1 MKSLF
6 EEFLSLSWHGY
17 GVRSKGDTVD
27 DIILGDYIIARVSSS
42 GILIIWLVNGNKVKI
57 PWEWL
62 DIFTSFNAIHGE
74 RVLWLN
80 KSEVNDKIDEIIYK
94 FTLLVNQFNW
104 GKGKEFLE
112 TLADICSIGTSEFRE
127 WFNTESGE
135 KLRPIELSMVENT
148 III

>member
-80 KSEVNDKIDEIIYK
+80 KSEVND
-94 FTLLVNQFNW
+94 W

-135 KLRPIELSMVENT
+135 KLRPIELSMVDNT
-148 III
+148 ITL